1 VEISISLE
9 RIKGDKCESTGV
21 RNGGHSMDKMA
32 LPYGVSLSGLLDV
45 LIAWN
50 RARGY
55 ESACTTKEVAA
66 WISSDAKPESK
77 AKVVSNQSSFLTQI
91 GILKKE
97 GKQSRL
103 TEIGYKTVRMIDYR
117 QDEKFNEILR
127 GLLLKWTEGHPLLEY
142 LFYIEQE
149 TKENMIRRVVE
160 DSGKSM
166 KTTNAVMGATTLIE
180 LLEQVQIVSI
190 SPDGIVSFN
199 QQIDLDHEV
208 AAEIASGESREIPI
222 ALLSAKKSV
231 GTQDEGVTIHVS
243 FTIAGSLD
251 EVQRERILADIQTVL
266 KSLSFKVEANE

>member
-9 RIKGDKCESTGV
+9 RIKGDKCESIGV
-21 RNGGHSMDKMA
+21 SNGGHSMDKMA

-66 WISSDAKPESK
+66 WISSDAKSESK
-77 AKVVSNQSSFLTQI
+77 AKVVSNQSSFLAQI

-127 GLLLKWTEGHPLLEY
+127 SLLLKWTEGHPLLEY

-166 KTTNAVMGATTLIE
+166 NTTNAVMGATTLIE
-180 LLEQVQIVSI
+180 LLERVRIGAIDAENTVSI
-190 SPDGIVSFN
+190 N
-199 QQIDLDHEV
+199 QQIDLGHELET
-208 AAEIASGESREIPI
+208 EIAPEESREIPI
-222 ALLSAKKSV
+222 AFLSAKRSAGK
-231 GTQDEGVTIHVS
+231 QDEGVTIHVS

-251 EVQRERILADIQTVL
+251 EVQRERILADIRTVL
-266 KSLSFKVEANE
+266 KSLSFKVEADE